1 MSQHLMTLFAVKMIG
16 LFRNIGLAFMKGD
29 NKMQRIATVDLRDDV
44 LGYETKKNC
53 HSVPLLHRAFSVFL
67 VHDGKMMIQQRAI
80 EKYHSGGLW
89 TNSCCSH
96 MREGEDMSS
105 SISLRLEEELGINC
119 ECWELFSFVYY
130 HRFAED
136 LYEYEIDHV
145 YIGDFDG
152 EIQLNPEEAMDMQW
166 ISYDELEE
174 DVLKHPQK
182 YTVWFITALPRV
194 LKILRETT

>member
-1 MSQHLMTLFAVKMIG
+1 M
-16 LFRNIGLAFMKGD
+16 
-29 NKMQRIATVDLRDDV
+29 
-44 LGYETKKNC
+44 
-53 HSVPLLHRAFSVFL
+53 
-67 VHDGKMMIQQRAI
+67 
-80 EKYHSGGLW
+80 
-89 TNSCCSH
+89 
-96 MREGEDMSS
+96 
-105 SISLRLEEELGINC
+105 
-119 ECWELFSFVYY
+119 FSFVYY

>member
-1 MSQHLMTLFAVKMIG
+1 
-16 LFRNIGLAFMKGD
+16 MKGD
-29 NKMQRIATVDLRDDV
+29 NKMQQIATVDLRDNV
-44 LGYETKKNC
+44 LGYETKKTC

-67 VHDGKMMIQQRAI
+67 YHDGKMMIQQRAI
-80 EKYHSGGLW
+80 KKYHSGGLW

-96 MREGEDMSS
+96 MREGEDMASS
-105 SISLRLEEELGINC
+105 VNLRLEEELGINC
-119 ECWELFSFVYY
+119 ECRELFSFVYY
-130 HRFAED
+130 HRFAEN

-174 DVLKHPQK
+174 DVFKYPQK